1 MALTVFYETYNFHH
15 NMWRLNIIY
24 MGMYDQQS
32 EDENIYY
39 FLYFRSLFVIWMLN
53 INYYMIIYLMIA
65 LGFITDETSYT
76 IRDLDDYDV
85 NRPKNMTIYDFI
97 RTSRPYYMSL
107 KENVD
112 PEARKKRIKQKQLKK
127 QAKQR
132 EVVPA
137 KQD

>member
-1 MALTVFYETYNFHH
+1 MGVTVFYETYNFHY

-39 FLYFRSLFVIWMLN
+39 FLYFRSLLVIWMLN
-53 INYYMIIYLMIA
+53 MNYYMIIYLMIA
-65 LGFITDETSYT
+65 LGFVTDETSYT

-112 PEARKKRIKQKQLKK
+112 PEARKKRMRQKIIKKR
-127 QAKQR
+127 AKQR
-132 EVVPA
+132 EVAPA